1 MDKLDLFD
9 LKQFSVA
16 FGAVTGNSNS
26 AGNEPLYDATV
37 WLEGGRHLQERF
49 SHGMVARSN
58 IKVTAVP
65 LAVQVYPLR
74 MCGRAGCLQP
84 AS

>member
-16 FGAVTGNSNS
+16 FGAVTRNSNS

-37 WLEGGRHLQERF
+37 WLEGG
-49 SHGMVARSN
+49 GICRSGF
-58 IKVTAVP
+58 
-65 LAVQVYPLR
+65 R
-74 MCGRAGCLQP
+74 MGWWPDRI
-84 AS
+84 SR